1 MRRRDFL
8 KTGLGLMIGS
18 QLVHLLAQQAEAAPR
33 TPGSSKILILVQL
46 AGGND
51 GLNTVIPYTDPAYL
65 KLRPAIGFK
74 PDNMI
79 KLNDKVALNPN
90 MGPFETLFKAG
101 KLAIIQGV
109 GYPNPN
115 RSHFR
120 SIEIWQTA
128 EPKKIKDTGWLGR
141 YLDLSKTGKSTLDNV
156 FPAINVDPI
165 LPKQLSSEKVVVPSI
180 NDIANFTFKADP
192 KNEADRK
199 AQLSTFSNIY
209 QKYQLNRPY
218 IEQLRKVGL
227 DTTEASDSITKMVAA
242 YKDGT
247 KYPNNQFG
255 RGMQFIAQMII
266 GGVNCPIYTI
276 SLGGFDTHTNEQRG
290 HEGLFRTLCG
300 GIQALQTDMENHALD
315 KDICIMTFSEFGRRV
330 AENGGRG
337 TDHGAAAPMFMVG
350 SNVSGTIIG
359 DQPSL
364 IDLDDG
370 DLKYKIDFRQVYA
383 TVLDKWLGADSK
395 QVLGDKFDQLELF
408 KTS

>member
-1 MRRRDFL
+1 
-8 KTGLGLMIGS
+8 
-18 QLVHLLAQQAEAAPR
+18 
-33 TPGSSKILILVQL
+33 
-46 AGGND
+46 
-51 GLNTVIPYTDPAYL
+51 
-65 KLRPAIGFK
+65 
-74 PDNMI
+74 
-79 KLNDKVALNPN
+79 
-90 MGPFETLFKAG
+90 
-101 KLAIIQGV
+101 
-109 GYPNPN
+109 
-115 RSHFR
+115 
-120 SIEIWQTA
+120 
-128 EPKKIKDTGWLGR
+128 
-141 YLDLSKTGKSTLDNV
+141 
-156 FPAINVDPI
+156 
-165 LPKQLSSEKVVVPSI
+165 
-180 NDIANFTFKADP
+180 
-192 KNEADRK
+192 
-199 AQLSTFSNIY
+199 
-209 QKYQLNRPY
+209 
-218 IEQLRKVGL
+218 
-227 DTTEASDSITKMVAA
+227 MVAA